1 MNVIIKA
8 EEIGVFEVTAM
19 SLSMSK
25 KTNRDGIKTR
35 FLAMTLKDEE
45 SLGGDAVRDVMFEEN
60 LGTEYFDTIANYRKK
75 DANGND
81 VKDPKGGYVIDLTA
95 IRKSDGELEQKITK
109 KLLRRVG
116 GGIEEYKF
124 DCPRYSNDVDGN
136 RTKDAAQ
143 RDVVKS
149 SIMVF
154 TQMKQMIPNGQG
166 GFDKSYFK
174 GMSPKEKGERLV
186 ERFFKEPVVAITT
199 SPTTTGS
206 TTTPVVNQAPEDV
219 TPF

>member
-1 MNVIIKA
+1 MSVIIKA

-19 SLSMSK
+19 SLGMAK
-25 KTNRDGIKTR
+25 KENRDGIKSR

-60 LGTEYFDTIANYRKK
+60 LGAEYFDVIANYRKK

-81 VKDPKGGYVIDLTA
+81 VRDTKGGYVIDLAA
-95 IRKSDGELEQKITK
+95 IRKADGDLEQRITK

-116 GGIEEYKF
+116 GGIEEFKF
-124 DCPRYSNDVDGN
+124 DVPRYSNDIDGN
-136 RTKDAAQ
+136 RTKDAGG

-154 TQMKQMIPNGQG
+154 TQMKQMIPNANG
-166 GFDKSYFK
+166 GFDKTYFK
-174 GMSPKEKGERLV
+174 GMSPQEKGERLIQ
-186 ERFFKEPVVAITT
+186 RFFKEPVVQIAA
-199 SPTTTGS
+199 PTTTGN
-206 TTTPVVNQAPEDV
+206 TTTPVINQAPEEE